1 MTLFLTC
8 FPLASRTIFNNI
20 IITLQTSYVS
30 ICTLSA
36 FYLTVVSVIITQA
49 AQDWLLSFVLNVEEH
64 HFSMSRFKN
73 RRSSRAAASPR
84 GIISYLSCHGA
95 PASVHPV
102 LSKHLGL
109 FSGWCLQIWPLVL
122 LPCSRERNARSAQDG
137 ETEEWMTSYPIT
149 CHLYTGPASGL
160 EETTWDK
167 QLHGKRF
174 WSPQR

>member
-1 MTLFLTC
+1 MFPSVHFLRFT
-8 FPLASRTIFNNI
+8 
-20 IITLQTSYVS
+20 
-30 ICTLSA
+30 
-36 FYLTVVSVIITQA
+36 
-49 AQDWLLSFVLNVEEH
+49 WLLSMLLWYKQLRIDF
-64 HFSMSRFKN
+64 FQRRRTPFFYFTFKN
-73 RRSSRAAASPR
+73 RWSSRDGRASCCVSR
-84 GIISYLSCHGA
+84 GIISSLSCHGA
-95 PASVHPV
+95 PASVHQV

-122 LPCSRERNARSAQDG
+122 LPRSQERNARSAQDG